1 MMRTIKCIRRK
12 RGVRL
17 KEADAAVNVD
27 SLVQSMSTVNGQMEE
42 NSTAARNLKE
52 ESAAFANV

>member
-12 RGVRL
+12 RGVRS
-17 KEADAAVNVD
+17 KETDAAVNVD